1 MKATTWLLPSLL
13 MTILACALWLG
24 TARADGSRAAT
35 AWEYKHVLIPLDR
48 KLETY
53 ERNDRTL
60 LAPIQKLGA
69 EGWELVSASEP
80 RNGMLVDRRASV
92 EFWFKRPVR

>member
-1 MKATTWLLPSLL
+1 MKAYHWFLPSLL
-13 MTILACALWLG
+13 MTILACSLWFG
-24 TARADGSRAAT
+24 TARADGPRAQT

-48 KLETY
+48 KLDTY
-53 ERNDRTL
+53 ERNDRAL

-69 EGWELVSASEP
+69 EGWELISANEP
-80 RNGMLVDRRASV
+80 SNGVMVDRRASV